1 MNKRMDGL
9 NLPTS
14 VDDLTLVEVLKV
26 EFDISANDIN
36 GTIQLP
42 EGVDMPSDEEIAAA
56 KETLLAKY
64 QGNEYSKKRRIT
76 YPQIKEQL
84 DALYHDIVN
93 DNLNA
98 ENSTFVSM
106 IKSVKD
112 KYPKPE

>member
-1 MNKRMDGL
+1 MEAL

-14 VDDLTLVEVLKV
+14 VNDLTLVEVLKE

-42 EGVDMPSDEEIAAA
+42 EGVDMPSDEEIASA
-56 KETLLAKY
+56 KETLLGKY

-76 YPQIKEQL
+76 YPEIREQL

-93 DNLNA
+93 NNLNA

-106 IKSVKD
+106 IKAVKD
-112 KYPKPE
+112 EYPKPGE